1 MTMLLTTLATA
12 AAGSSAAAGAG
23 TFAAMASGVSGLAAG
38 SGAGLSIGSLLTN
51 GLSFASAGLSLFGSM
66 QESDAILEDVRAQ
79 ARALEF
85 QSRED
90 EQEAR
95 MAEIQ
100 GQQEANDVL
109 ENLNQVLASQRLA
122 FAANG
127 IDPSFGTPQ
136 SVSEQT
142 RRQAEL
148 QLATSRDNTRIRA
161 LSRRRQGAERLIGA
175 SNLYIRGQSEAAT
188 ARRTGL
194 IKGATTGA
202 DIFIRR
208 ANRG

>member
-1 MTMLLTTLATA
+1 MTMLLTTLAAT

-51 GLSFASAGLSLFGSM
+51 GLSFASAGLSLFGGM

-109 ENLNQVLASQRLA
+109 ANLNQVLASQRLA

-127 IDPSFGTPQ
+127 VDPSFGTPQ

-175 SNLYIRGQSEAAT
+175 SNLRIRGQSEAST
-188 ARRTGL
+188 ARRSGL
-194 IKGATTGA
+194 IKGVSTGA
-202 DIFIRR
+202 DIFMRR